1 MKYPVEST
9 NALFADR
16 APFMGVGVVPSLDGG
31 KGYDV
36 VLRLDG
42 TYFGDE
48 GYQTAEGV
56 ARLMGVMV
64 RDAIAATPNMS
75 GDELMKAFRQLQ
87 RYQPGI
93 LAATYDDLWKT
104 SRKSTP
110 AHTCWL
116 CEKPCEPHA
125 FYLASDNETAQ
136 AICEPCGE
144 ENTTDT
150 CGCCGAKGDS
160 VEINELIEITD
171 DRFPAQT
178 YIAMCSKCEV
188 ESDRLSRELDQETP

>member
-1 MKYPVEST
+1 MT
-9 NALFADR
+9 NHPTYTVKGTPHVDGKLTIANEDQGWSLTYDCTGPGALAK
-16 APFMGVGVVPSLDGG
+16 V
-31 KGYDV
+31 
-36 VLRLDG
+36 
-42 TYFGDE
+42 
-48 GYQTAEGV
+48 
-56 ARLMGVMV
+56 
-64 RDAIAATPNMS
+64 IAALEDAAKLL
-75 GDELMKAFRQLQ
+75 DEA
-87 RYQPGI
+87 P
-93 LAATYDDLWKT
+93 
-104 SRKSTP
+104 TP

-125 FYLASDNETAQ
+125 FYLAPDNETAQ